1 MFSKTCFDLFWDL
14 PLQKMKV
21 SLKYTGRIHVMY
33 AQTSIH
39 SEEKCS
45 RQSYDIA

>member
-1 MFSKTCFDLFWDL
+1 MFSKTCFDLFRDL

-21 SLKYTGRIHVMY
+21 SLSTQVEYVMY
-33 AQTSIH
+33 AQTSIY